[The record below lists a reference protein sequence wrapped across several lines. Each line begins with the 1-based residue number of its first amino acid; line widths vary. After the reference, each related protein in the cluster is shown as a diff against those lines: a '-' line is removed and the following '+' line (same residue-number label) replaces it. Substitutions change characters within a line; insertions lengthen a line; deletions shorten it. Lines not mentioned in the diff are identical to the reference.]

1 MVRTFAAA
9 AFRRASIAVLC
20 AFVCSF
26 GRIRTGGLHFP
37 VLYWYLMKRLLCFLS
52 VLVFLALAPLAA
64 ESCFALYFNADR
76 TRIRTVIIYNETGLP
91 LSLSLNGEC
100 VWEHSGS
107 VSSGTAG
114 AFASGGGGSVPGDTR
129 VAADTR
135 VPGGGTALDSGTAP
149 DSESTAVLVPGDLI
163 SLRRN
168 FSMGDCITI
177 ASESDG
183 VSLGMSSDRDSVYV
197 YAREGLDKG
206 RISAEN

>member
-1 MVRTFAAA
+1 
-9 AFRRASIAVLC
+9 
-20 AFVCSF
+20 
-26 GRIRTGGLHFP
+26 
-37 VLYWYLMKRLLCFLS
+37 MKRLLCFLS

-114 AFASGGGGSVPGDTR
+114 AFALEGDGSVP
-129 VAADTR
+129 AETR

>member
-1 MVRTFAAA
+1 MSRIEQIINEMEEYLDGCKAQAFSNSKRIVVEKDVIDDMLVELRMRTPEEIKKYQE
-9 AFRRASIAVLC
+9 RADGWEKKAMI
-20 AFVCSF
+20 
-26 GRIRTGGLHFP
+26 GL
-37 VLYWYLMKRLLCFLS
+37 K
-52 VLVFLALAPLAA
+52 AGDD
-64 ESCFALYFNADR
+64 FAL
-76 TRIRTVIIYNETGLP
+76 E
-91 LSLSLNGEC
+91 
-100 VWEHSGS
+100 
-107 VSSGTAG
+107 
-114 AFASGGGGSVPGDTR
+114 GGGSVPGDTR